1 MLCVTMQC
9 RLFYIAEGMLMPV
22 VFKGCS
28 VYVYDLSGKLVVKT
42 TVLEH
47 NVANSA
53 IILPSLPELE
63 DQARYN
69 LMILC
74 DPSPYSFSCLSE
86 IKEDIVTFVLIKGDV
101 REQRSHIRYAMSGT
115 VSVSAYLYEGKAF
128 ALHTPQDA
136 GLVNISKGGMRLR
149 MKPNSLS
156 LDDMVHICLDI
167 GEKKRVLSAHVVN
180 LFNTDDNAEYGCELL
195 AS

>member
-1 MLCVTMQC
+1 
-9 RLFYIAEGMLMPV
+9 MPV
-22 VFKGCS
+22 DFKGCS
-28 VYVYDLSGKLVVKT
+28 VYVYDLSGGLVVKT
-42 TVLEH
+42 TVLGH
-47 NVANSA
+47 SLANSA
-53 IILPSLPELE
+53 ITLPMLPELE
-63 DQARYN
+63 DQTKYN

-74 DPSPYSFSCLSE
+74 DPSPYSFSCISD
-86 IKEDIVTFVLIKGDV
+86 IKDSIVTFVLIKGDV
-101 REQRSHIRYAMSGT
+101 REQRSHVRYAMSGT
-115 VSVSAYLYEGKAF
+115 VSVVDYLHEGKAF

-167 GEKKRVLSAHVVN
+167 GEKTRVLCAHVVN
-180 LFNTDDNAEYGCELL
+180 LFNADDNAEYGCELL